1 MLIKILRKIVV
12 VTTNVREISFGER
25 NRDRIFHI
33 IALELDGYL
42 IWSNCMKIEMLIN
55 LADQEYNVF
64 DSQYD
69 TIILDDAKSW
79 PIILQ
84 DTYCFDELDAK

>member
-1 MLIKILRKIVV
+1 
-12 VTTNVREISFGER
+12 
-25 NRDRIFHI
+25 
-33 IALELDGYL
+33 
-42 IWSNCMKIEMLIN
+42 MKIEMLIN